1 MYVVVLTNPTCIY
14 RSCTET
20 IFYIIQIKGL
30 GLHVLMQTKF
40 NYAIQWAYDM
50 HTYCEL
56 DWGEGGGI
64 L

>member
-1 MYVVVLTNPTCIY
+1 
-14 RSCTET
+14 
-20 IFYIIQIKGL
+20 
-30 GLHVLMQTKF
+30 MQTKF

-64 L
+64 LWSRTGALLLVVVVLCSGTGR